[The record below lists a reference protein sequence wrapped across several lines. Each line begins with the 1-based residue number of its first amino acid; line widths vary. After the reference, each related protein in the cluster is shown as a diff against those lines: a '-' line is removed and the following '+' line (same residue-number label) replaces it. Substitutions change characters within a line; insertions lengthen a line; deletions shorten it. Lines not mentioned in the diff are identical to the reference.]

1 MKQIQGWIKIHRQL
15 LEWEWYDDINVTRL
29 FLHILLK
36 ANHKSKNYKGELIQI
51 GEHLTSREILSN
63 ETGLTIRQ
71 VRTALTKLKTTN
83 EVAIKSSSQGTKIQV
98 VNYQKYQVTASEVT
112 TKRPASDQQTTTNKN
127 EKNEKKKKN
136 KQKSVDFD
144 PSLST
149 KGIDEFLKQREYDNK
164 QR

>member
-83 EVAIKSSSQGTKIQV
+83 EVSIKSSSQGTKIQV
-98 VNYQKYQVTASEVT
+98 VNYEKYQVTTNEVT
-112 TKRPASDQQTTTNKN
+112 AKRPASDQQTTSNKN
-127 EKNEKKKKN
+127 DKNEKKKKN
-136 KQKSVDFD
+136 KQKKEIVI
-144 PSLST
+144 PYMST
-149 KGIDEFLKQREYDNK
+149 NSINNYLKQKNDDSK
-164 QR
+164 

>member
-83 EVAIKSSSQGTKIQV
+83 EVTIKASSQGTKIQV
-98 VNYQKYQVTASEVT
+98 VNYEKYQVTTSEVT
-112 TKRPASDQQTTTNKN
+112 AKRPATDQQATTNKN
-127 EKNEKKKKN
+127 DKNEKNKKN
-136 KQKSVDFD
+136 KQKKEIVI
-144 PSLST
+144 PYMST
-149 KGIDEFLKQREYDNK
+149 NSINNYLKQKNDDSK
-164 QR
+164 

>member
-83 EVAIKSSSQGTKIQV
+83 EVTIKSSSQGTKIQV
-98 VNYQKYQVTASEVT
+98 VNYEKYQVTTNEVT
-112 TKRPASDQQTTTNKN
+112 AKRPASDQQTTSNKNVKN
-127 EKNEKKKKN
+127 EKNKKN
-136 KQKSVDFD
+136 KQKKEIVI
-144 PSLST
+144 PYMST
-149 KGIDEFLKQREYDNK
+149 KSINNYLKQKNNDS
-164 QR
+164 

>member
-36 ANHKSKNYKGELIQI
+36 ANHKSKNYKGEIVKV
-51 GEHLTSREILSN
+51 GEHLTSRDILSK

-83 EVAIKSSSQGTKIQV
+83 ELTIKSSSQGTKIQV
-98 VNYQKYQVTASEVT
+98 VNYEKYQVTTNELT
-112 TKRPASDQQTTTNKN
+112 TKRPATDQQTTTNKN
-127 EKNEKKKKN
+127 VKNEKNKKN
-136 KQKSVDFD
+136 KQKNLDFD

>member
-83 EVAIKSSSQGTKIQV
+83 EVTIKSSSQGTKIQV
-98 VNYQKYQVTASEVT
+98 VNYEKYQVTTNEVT
-112 TKRPASDQQTTTNKN
+112 AKRPATDQQATTNKN
-127 EKNEKKKKN
+127 DKNEKKKKN
-136 KQKSVDFD
+136 KQKKEIVI
-144 PSLST
+144 PYMST
-149 KGIDEFLKQREYDNK
+149 NSINNYLKQKNDDSK
-164 QR
+164 

>member
-1 MKQIQGWIKIHRQL
+1 MNQKQGWIKIHRQL

-36 ANHKSKNYKGELIQI
+36 ANHKSKNYKGEIVKV
-51 GEHLTSREILSN
+51 GEHLTSRDILSK

-83 EVAIKSSSQGTKIQV
+83 ELTINSSSQGTKIQI
-98 VNYQKYQVTASEVT
+98 VNYEKYQVTTNELT
-112 TKRPASDQQTTTNKN
+112 TKRPATDQQTTSNKN
-127 EKNEKKKKN
+127 VKNEKKKKN
-136 KQKSVDFD
+136 KQKNLDFD

-149 KGIDEFLKQREYDNK
+149 KGIDEFLKQREHDNK

>member
-83 EVAIKSSSQGTKIQV
+83 EVTIKASSQGTKIQV
-98 VNYQKYQVTASEVT
+98 VNYEKYQVTTNEMTA
-112 TKRPASDQQTTTNKN
+112 KRPATDQQATSNKNDKN
-127 EKNEKKKKN
+127 EKNKKN
-136 KQKSVDFD
+136 KQKKEIVI
-144 PSLST
+144 PYMST
-149 KGIDEFLKQREYDNK
+149 NSINNYLKQKNDDSK
-164 QR
+164 

>member
-83 EVAIKSSSQGTKIQV
+83 EVTIKSSSQGTKIQV
-98 VNYQKYQVTASEVT
+98 VNYEKYQVTTSEVT
-112 TKRPASDQQTTTNKN
+112 TKRPASDQQTTSNKNVKN
-127 EKNEKKKKN
+127 EKNKKN
-136 KQKSVDFD
+136 KQKKEIVI
-144 PSLST
+144 PYMST
-149 KGIDEFLKQREYDNK
+149 NSINNYLKQKNDDSK
-164 QR
+164 

>member
-51 GEHLTSREILSN
+51 GEHLTSREILAN

-83 EVAIKSSSQGTKIQV
+83 EVTIKSSSQGTKIQV
-98 VNYQKYQVTASEVT
+98 VNYEKYQVTTSEVT
-112 TKRPASDQQTTTNKN
+112 AKRPASDQQTTSNKN
-127 EKNEKKKKN
+127 VKNEKKKKN
-136 KQKSVDFD
+136 KQKKEFVI
-144 PSLST
+144 PYMST
-149 KGIDEFLKQREYDNK
+149 NSINNYLKQKNDDSK
-164 QR
+164 

>member
-51 GEHLTSREILSN
+51 GEHLTSREILAN

-83 EVAIKSSSQGTKIQV
+83 EVTIKSSSQGTKIQV
-98 VNYQKYQVTASEVT
+98 VNYEKYQVTTNEVT
-112 TKRPASDQQTTTNKN
+112 AKRPATDQQTTTNKN
-127 EKNEKKKKN
+127 VKNEKKKKN
-136 KQKSVDFD
+136 KQKKEFVI
-144 PSLST
+144 PYMST
-149 KGIDEFLKQREYDNK
+149 NSINNYLKQKNDDSK
-164 QR
+164 

>member
-51 GEHLTSREILSN
+51 GEHLTSREILAN

-83 EVAIKSSSQGTKIQV
+83 EVTIKSSSQGTKIQV
-98 VNYQKYQVTASEVT
+98 VNYEKYQVTTSEVT
-112 TKRPASDQQTTTNKN
+112 TKRPATDQQATITRMIRMKRRKKIN
-127 EKNEKKKKN
+127 KKKK
-136 KQKSVDFD
+136 
-144 PSLST
+144 L
-149 KGIDEFLKQREYDNK
+149 
-164 QR
+164 

>member
-1 MKQIQGWIKIHRQL
+1 MNQKQGWIKIHRQL
-15 LEWEWYDDINVTRL
+15 LDWEWYDDINVTRL

-36 ANHKSKNYKGELIQI
+36 ANHKSKNYKGEIVKV
-51 GEHLTSREILSN
+51 GEHLTSRDILSK

-83 EVAIKSSSQGTKIQV
+83 ELTINSSSQGTKIQI
-98 VNYQKYQVTASEVT
+98 VNYEKYQVTTNELT
-112 TKRPASDQQTTTNKN
+112 TKRPATDQQTTSNKN
-127 EKNEKKKKN
+127 VKNEKKKKN
-136 KQKSVDFD
+136 KQKNLDFD

-149 KGIDEFLKQREYDNK
+149 KGIDEFLKQREHDNK

>member
-83 EVAIKSSSQGTKIQV
+83 EVSIKSSSQGTKIQV
-98 VNYQKYQVTASEVT
+98 VNYEKYQVTTNEVT
-112 TKRPASDQQTTTNKN
+112 AKRPVNDQQTTTNKN
-127 EKNEKKKKN
+127 VKNEKKKKN
-136 KQKSVDFD
+136 KQKKEIVI
-144 PSLST
+144 PYMST
-149 KGIDEFLKQREYDNK
+149 NSINNYLKQKNDDSK
-164 QR
+164 

>member
-83 EVAIKSSSQGTKIQV
+83 EVTIKASSQGTKIQV
-98 VNYQKYQVTASEVT
+98 VNYEKYQVTTSEVT
-112 TKRPASDQQTTTNKN
+112 AKRPATDQQATTNKN
-127 EKNEKKKKN
+127 VKNEKNKKN
-136 KQKSVDFD
+136 KQKKEIVI
-144 PSLST
+144 PYMST
-149 KGIDEFLKQREYDNK
+149 NSINNYLKQKNDDSK
-164 QR
+164 

>member
-83 EVAIKSSSQGTKIQV
+83 EVTIKSSSQGTKIQV
-98 VNYQKYQVTASEVT
+98 VNYEKYQVTTSEVT
-112 TKRPASDQQTTTNKN
+112 AKRPASDQQTTSNKN
-127 EKNEKKKKN
+127 DKNEKKKKN
-136 KQKSVDFD
+136 KQKKEILI
-144 PSLST
+144 PYMST
-149 KGIDEFLKQREYDNK
+149 NSINNYLKQKNDDSK
-164 QR
+164 

>member
-51 GEHLTSREILSN
+51 GEHLTSREILAN

-98 VNYQKYQVTASEVT
+98 VNYEKYQVTTNEVT
-112 TKRPASDQQTTTNKN
+112 AKRPATDQRATTNKN
-127 EKNEKKKKN
+127 VKNEKNKKN
-136 KQKSVDFD
+136 KQKKEIVI
-144 PSLST
+144 PYMST
-149 KGIDEFLKQREYDNK
+149 NSINNYLKQKNDDSK
-164 QR
+164 

>member
-83 EVAIKSSSQGTKIQV
+83 EVTIKSSSQGTKIQV
-98 VNYQKYQVTASEVT
+98 VNYEKYQVTTNEMT
-112 TKRPASDQQTTTNKN
+112 TKRPATDQQTTSNKN
-127 EKNEKKKKN
+127 DKNEKKKKN
-136 KQKSVDFD
+136 KQKKEIVI
-144 PSLST
+144 PYMST
-149 KGIDEFLKQREYDNK
+149 NSINNYLKQKNDDSK
-164 QR
+164 

>member
-1 MKQIQGWIKIHRQL
+1 MKQIQGWVKIHRQL

-51 GEHLTSREILSN
+51 GEHLTSREILAN

-83 EVAIKSSSQGTKIQV
+83 EVTIKASSQGTKIQV
-98 VNYQKYQVTASEVT
+98 VNYEKYQVTTNEMTA
-112 TKRPASDQQTTTNKN
+112 KRPATDQQATSNKN
-127 EKNEKKKKN
+127 VKNEKKKKN
-136 KQKSVDFD
+136 KQKKEIVI
-144 PSLST
+144 PYMST
-149 KGIDEFLKQREYDNK
+149 NSINNYLKQKNDDSK
-164 QR
+164 

>member
-83 EVAIKSSSQGTKIQV
+83 EVTIKSSSQGTKIQV
-98 VNYQKYQVTASEVT
+98 VNYKKYQVTTNEVT
-112 TKRPASDQQTTTNKN
+112 AKRPATDQQATTNKN
-127 EKNEKKKKN
+127 DKNEKNKKN
-136 KQKSVDFD
+136 KQKKEIVI
-144 PSLST
+144 PYMST
-149 KGIDEFLKQREYDNK
+149 NSINNYLKQKNDDSK
-164 QR
+164 

>member
-83 EVAIKSSSQGTKIQV
+83 EVTIKSSSQGTKIQV
-98 VNYQKYQVTASEVT
+98 VNYEKYQVTTSEVT
-112 TKRPASDQQTTTNKN
+112 AKRPASDQQTTSNKN
-127 EKNEKKKKN
+127 DKNEKKKKN
-136 KQKSVDFD
+136 KQKKEIVI
-144 PSLST
+144 PYMST
-149 KGIDEFLKQREYDNK
+149 NSINNYLKQKNDDSK
-164 QR
+164 

>member
-83 EVAIKSSSQGTKIQV
+83 EVTIKSSSQGTKIQV
-98 VNYQKYQVTASEVT
+98 VNYEKYQVTASEVT
-112 TKRPASDQQTTTNKN
+112 AKRPATDQQATTNKN
-127 EKNEKKKKN
+127 VKNEKNKKN
-136 KQKSVDFD
+136 KQKKEIVI
-144 PSLST
+144 PYMST
-149 KGIDEFLKQREYDNK
+149 NSINNYLKQKNDDSK
-164 QR
+164 

>member
-51 GEHLTSREILSN
+51 GEHLTSREILAN

-83 EVAIKSSSQGTKIQV
+83 EVTIKASSQGTKIQV
-98 VNYQKYQVTASEVT
+98 VNYEKYQVTTSEVT
-112 TKRPASDQQTTTNKN
+112 AKRPATDQQATTNKN
-127 EKNEKKKKN
+127 VKNEKNKKN
-136 KQKSVDFD
+136 KQKKEIVI
-144 PSLST
+144 PYMST
-149 KGIDEFLKQREYDNK
+149 NSINNYLKQKNDDSK
-164 QR
+164 

>member
-51 GEHLTSREILSN
+51 GEHLTSREILAN

-83 EVAIKSSSQGTKIQV
+83 EVTIKSSSQGTKIQV
-98 VNYQKYQVTASEVT
+98 VNYEKYQVTTNEVT
-112 TKRPASDQQTTTNKN
+112 AKRPATDQQTTSNKN
-127 EKNEKKKKN
+127 VKNEKKKKN
-136 KQKSVDFD
+136 KQKKEFVI
-144 PSLST
+144 PYMST
-149 KGIDEFLKQREYDNK
+149 NSINNYLKQKNDDSK
-164 QR
+164 

>member
-83 EVAIKSSSQGTKIQV
+83 EVTIKSSSQGTKIQV
-98 VNYQKYQVTASEVT
+98 VNYEKYQVTASEVT
-112 TKRPASDQQTTTNKN
+112 AKRPATDQQATTNKN
-127 EKNEKKKKN
+127 LKNEKNKKN
-136 KQKSVDFD
+136 KQKKEIVI
-144 PSLST
+144 PYMST
-149 KGIDEFLKQREYDNK
+149 NSINNYLKQKNDDSK
-164 QR
+164 

>member
-15 LEWEWYDDINVTRL
+15 LEWEWYDNINVTRL

-51 GEHLTSREILSN
+51 GEHLTSREILAN

-83 EVAIKSSSQGTKIQV
+83 EVTIKSSSQGTKIQV
-98 VNYQKYQVTASEVT
+98 VNYEKYQVTTNEVT
-112 TKRPASDQQTTTNKN
+112 AKRPASDQQATSNKN
-127 EKNEKKKKN
+127 DKNEKKKKN
-136 KQKSVDFD
+136 KQKKEILI
-144 PSLST
+144 PYMST
-149 KGIDEFLKQREYDNK
+149 NSINNYLKQKNDDSK
-164 QR
+164 

>member
-51 GEHLTSREILSN
+51 GEHLTSREILAN

-83 EVAIKSSSQGTKIQV
+83 EVTIKASSQGTKIQV
-98 VNYQKYQVTASEVT
+98 VNYEKYQVTTNEVT
-112 TKRPASDQQTTTNKN
+112 AKRPATDQQATTNKN
-127 EKNEKKKKN
+127 VKNEKKKKN
-136 KQKSVDFD
+136 KQKKEIVI
-144 PSLST
+144 PYMST
-149 KGIDEFLKQREYDNK
+149 NSINNYLKQKNDDSK
-164 QR
+164 

>member
-83 EVAIKSSSQGTKIQV
+83 EVTIKSSSQGTKIQV
-98 VNYQKYQVTASEVT
+98 VNYEKYQVTTNEVT
-112 TKRPASDQQTTTNKN
+112 AKRPASDQQTTSNKN
-127 EKNEKKKKN
+127 VKNEKKKKN
-136 KQKSVDFD
+136 KQKKEIVI
-144 PSLST
+144 PYMST
-149 KGIDEFLKQREYDNK
+149 NSINNYLKQKNDDSK
-164 QR
+164 

>member
-83 EVAIKSSSQGTKIQV
+83 EVTIKSSSQGTKIQV
-98 VNYQKYQVTASEVT
+98 VNYEKYQVTTNEMTA
-112 TKRPASDQQTTTNKN
+112 KRPATDQQATSNKNDKN
-127 EKNEKKKKN
+127 EKNKKN
-136 KQKSVDFD
+136 KQKKEIVI
-144 PSLST
+144 PYMST
-149 KGIDEFLKQREYDNK
+149 NSINNYLKQKNDDSK
-164 QR
+164 

>member
-83 EVAIKSSSQGTKIQV
+83 EVTIKSSSQGTKIQV
-98 VNYQKYQVTASEVT
+98 VNYEKYQVTTSEVT
-112 TKRPASDQQTTTNKN
+112 AKRPATDQQATTNKN
-127 EKNEKKKKN
+127 VKNEKNKKN
-136 KQKSVDFD
+136 KQKKEIVI
-144 PSLST
+144 PYMST
-149 KGIDEFLKQREYDNK
+149 NSINNYLKQKNDDSK
-164 QR
+164 

>member
-1 MKQIQGWIKIHRQL
+1 MNQKQGWIKIHRQL
-15 LEWEWYDDINVTRL
+15 LDWEWYDDINVTRL

-36 ANHKSKNYKGELIQI
+36 ANHKSKNYKGEIVKV
-51 GEHLTSREILSN
+51 GEHLTSRDILSK

-83 EVAIKSSSQGTKIQV
+83 ELTINSSSQGTKIQI
-98 VNYQKYQVTASEVT
+98 VNYEKYQVTTNELTA
-112 TKRPASDQQTTTNKN
+112 KRPATDQQTTSNKN
-127 EKNEKKKKN
+127 VKNEKKKKN
-136 KQKSVDFD
+136 KQKNLDFD

-149 KGIDEFLKQREYDNK
+149 KGIDEFLKQREHDNK